1 MFICPKDHLYYFSQT
16 SRNRENNEKKQEKK
30 QEKIEHKYSFSIV
43 DTNFFSLNE
52 IEISQ
57 RILQIN
63 NYSQHFNPIL
73 KNSYAN
79 IGEIDDDGSYKWNG
93 GFEEIPEK
101 KASLMVKR
109 LNMEN
114 NPTFYQ
120 VFYETKREQPKQNSI
135 KNPKRCVLN
144 LINSY
149 KFLLESLKLLESAKL
164 VNLNFHPSTLV
175 YKEELPILTDFS
187 HFFHF
192 PTMNKERISNLFS
205 NYNPKNV
212 FLPPEAQ
219 LICFLTEN
227 NQESLSNAN
236 IEEIVRETGFR
247 IGSLNS
253 FSKDFV
259 EQYKE
264 NTRFSL
270 QSFINKPKVLI
281 IQEILQI
288 SSTWNGYGLSI
299 LFIVLL
305 RDIFH
310 PLPRENKFI
319 SHFSHLLTQNIHP
332 IPDKR
337 IKPMQNISLF
347 NDILYNTDKQ
357 EFLNL
362 FATLSGL
369 L

>member
-1 MFICPKDHLYYFSQT
+1 MFICPKDHLFYFSDKHLEG
-16 SRNRENNEKKQEKK
+16 NREKLKKQE
-30 QEKIEHKYSFSIV
+30 EKYSFAIV
-43 DTNFFSLNE
+43 DANFFSLNE

-57 RILQIN
+57 RILQIK

-73 KNSYAN
+73 SNSYVN
-79 IGEIDDDGSYKWNG
+79 IGEIDDDGTYKWKE
-93 GFEEIPEK
+93 GFEEIQDKQE
-101 KASLMVKR
+101 SLMLKR
-109 LNMEN
+109 LNIEN
-114 NPTFYQ
+114 NSTFYQ
-120 VFYETKREQPKQNSI
+120 VFYGSPRETSPRKY
-135 KNPKRCVLN
+135 VLN

-149 KFLLESLKLLESAKL
+149 KSLLESLKRLEIAKL
-164 VNLNFHPSTLV
+164 VNLDFHPSTLV
-175 YKEELPILTDFS
+175 YKEESPVFTDFS

-205 NYNPKNV
+205 NYNQKNV

-219 LICFLTEN
+219 LVCFLIEN
-227 NQESLSNAN
+227 GQESVSNAN
-236 IEEIVRETGFR
+236 IEEIVRETGSR
-247 IGSLNS
+247 LGSLS
-253 FSKDFV
+253 CFSKAFI

-264 NTRFSL
+264 TTHFSL
-270 QSFINKPKVLI
+270 QSFINKPKLLI
-281 IQEILQI
+281 IQEILLK
-288 SSTWNGYGLSI
+288 SPTWNNYGLST

-305 RDIFH
+305 RDIFR
-310 PLPRENKFI
+310 PLRGFPKNEFI
-319 SHFSHLLTQNIHP
+319 SQFSQLLTQGIHP

-337 IKPMQNISLF
+337 LSPMQNISLF

>member
-1 MFICPKDHLYYFSQT
+1 MFICPNDHLFYFSQRT
-16 SRNRENNEKKQEKK
+16 REKKDKSQE
-30 QEKIEHKYSFSIV
+30 KYSFSIV
-43 DTNFFSLNE
+43 ETNFFSLNE

-57 RILQIN
+57 RILQIK

-73 KNSYAN
+73 KNSCVN
-79 IGEIDDDGSYKWNG
+79 IGEIDDEC
-93 GFEEIPEK
+93 F
-101 KASLMVKR
+101 KAISDKHAILMIKR
-109 LNMEN
+109 LNMDN
-114 NPTFYQ
+114 NQTFYQ
-120 VFYETKREQPKQNSI
+120 LFYEKPRKTTPRKYL
-135 KNPKRCVLN
+135 LN

-149 KFLLESLKLLESAKL
+149 KGLLETIKKLEIAKL
-164 VNLNFHPSTLV
+164 VNLDFHPSTLV
-175 YKEELPILTDFS
+175 YKEESPVFTVFS

-219 LICFLTEN
+219 LVCFLIEN
-227 NQESLSNAN
+227 GQESVSNAN
-236 IEEIVRETGFR
+236 IEEIVRETESR
-247 IGSLNS
+247 LGSLS
-253 FSKDFV
+253 CFSKAFI

-270 QSFINKPKVLI
+270 QSFINKPKILI
-281 IQEILQI
+281 IQDILLK
-288 SSTWNGYGLSI
+288 SPTWNNYGLSI

-305 RDIFH
+305 RDIFR

-319 SHFSHLLTQNIHP
+319 SQFSQLLTQNIHP

-337 IKPMQNISLF
+337 LSPMQNISLF

-362 FATLSGL
+362 FLFFI
-369 L
+369 